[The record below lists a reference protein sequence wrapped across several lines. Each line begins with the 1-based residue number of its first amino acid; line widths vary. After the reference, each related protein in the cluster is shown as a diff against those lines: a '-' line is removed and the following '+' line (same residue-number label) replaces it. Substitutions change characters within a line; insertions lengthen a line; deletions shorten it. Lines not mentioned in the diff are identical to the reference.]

1 MPYKLRSDKRHQY
14 ILYVVDRHKGVVK
27 YMHPEE
33 STFDRHG
40 RKVKGEI
47 KKKGKKKKGEEVE
60 EDDEKEV
67 IKEITKRLVFKT
79 FI

>member
-1 MPYKLRSDKRHQY
+1 MSYKLKSEKRHQY

-33 STFDRHG
+33 NTFDGHG

-47 KKKGKKKKGEEVE
+47 KKKGEEVE
-60 EDDEKEV
+60 EEDEKEV